1 MAVRWKRTELGEDV
15 YERLDVLPKER
26 VLAWADD
33 GAGRP
38 VVATETALHMQRVP
52 PEYAR
57 LGWDQIERASYE
69 AGTLTVVLGE
79 SLGGAT
85 LRVPVGPE
93 RQLPVVVRDRITAS
107 VVVDRFVALSGDDG
121 VRIVGRRGPD
131 GTIAWRVE
139 LDPALDGDD
148 AARTASQV
156 AFDEVRAEVGD
167 L

>member
-1 MAVRWKRTELGEDV
+1 MAVRWKRTELSQEV
-15 YERLDVLPKER
+15 YGRLDLQPKER

-57 LGWDQIERASYE
+57 FGWEQIERASYE
-69 AGTLTVVLGE
+69 AGMLTVVLGE

-107 VVVDRFVALSGDDG
+107 VVVDRFVALSGDSG
-121 VRIVGRRGPD
+121 ARIVGRRASD
-131 GTIAWRVE
+131 GTVAWRVE
-139 LDPALDGDD
+139 LDPALDGNAEAR
-148 AARTASQV
+148 AASEA
-156 AFDEVRAEVGD
+156 AFAEVRAEVGD

>member
-1 MAVRWKRTELGEDV
+1 MRWKRAELAGAV
-15 YERLDVLPKER
+15 YASLDVHPRER

-38 VVATETALHMQRVP
+38 VVATETALHVQRVP

-57 LGWDQIERASYE
+57 FGWEQIERASYE

-107 VVVDRFVALSGDDG
+107 VVVDRFVALSGDSG
-121 VRIVGRRGPD
+121 ARIIGRRGPD
-131 GTIAWRVE
+131 GTVAWQVE
-139 LDPALDGDD
+139 LDPALDGDA
-148 AARTASQV
+148 AARAASQV